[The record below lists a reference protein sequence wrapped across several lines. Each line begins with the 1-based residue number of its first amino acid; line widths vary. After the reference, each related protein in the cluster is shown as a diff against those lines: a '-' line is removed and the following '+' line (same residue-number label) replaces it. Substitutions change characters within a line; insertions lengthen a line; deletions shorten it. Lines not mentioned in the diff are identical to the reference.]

1 MLKNTA
7 VNKEPKNKMEKRPA
21 KLPVR
26 RSPFELG
33 VNENEFLTLPF
44 AMMRQMAENFESMM
58 NGAGILRDPFRMLDP
73 AFLPLETEWDI
84 AAWAPQIEVLQRDKK
99 FIVRAEL
106 PGVNVEDLKIEAADN
121 WLTIEGERHNEVEDN
136 GEGFYRSERSYG
148 SFFRRIPLPEGVN
161 TENASAV
168 FADGVLEIAMAAPAP
183 KAAAKRIEVKPA
195 IGKARAA
202 KAGK

>member
-7 VNKEPKNKMEKRPA
+7 VNKEPKNKMEERPA

-161 TENASAV
+161 AENASAV

-195 IGKARAA
+195 IAKARAA